1 MEEDLSQPQFISNFS
16 VSLDNF
22 SSRRSIVPGAP
33 GAPGAPGVR
42 IDCAHPVERI
52 ENPAGCNATLAS
64 CKLVSEAQRNNNP

>member
-16 VSLDNF
+16 VSLDNL
-22 SSRRSIVPGAP
+22 SSRRSIVPGIHDV
-33 GAPGAPGVR
+33 PGAPGVR
-42 IDCAHPVERI
+42 IEFTHPVERI